1 MSNINYKFNE
11 DKLIEDFKRYVDAT
25 YGQHYSKNRF
35 QSFEFIVDCGHG
47 IGFAMGDVLKYAQ
60 RYGHKD
66 GQNRKDL
73 MKILHYALLA
83 LYVHDLE
90 NGVQND
96 KTVV

>member
-1 MSNINYKFNE
+1 MSTIDYKFNE
-11 DKLIEDFKRYVDAT
+11 GKLLEDFKQYVDAT

-47 IGFAMGDVLKYAQ
+47 TGFAIGDVLKYAQ

-66 GQNRKDL
+66 GRNRKDL

-90 NGVQND
+90 TGVQTRE
-96 KTVV
+96 TVL